1 MMQVILIFLLF
12 AFIHSITVSSWF
24 KLVCINALG
33 EIFMRAWY
41 RFLYNIISIVTVL
54 VAFYFIS
61 KVPDHEIW
69 TAPLWLKWVMHGI
82 QLAGLAFGA
91 LAFEHMDT
99 REFMGFRQVWRYLTR
114 RETAGNI
121 EGLTQ
126 KELVRTGVYG
136 IVRHPMYLAG
146 LVIFTFSPIIT
157 VNGLTVTVLADL
169 YFLFGVFIEERR
181 FLRSFGDEY
190 REYMRQVPRLIP
202 KMFYRRGR
210 GGRPRE

>member
-1 MMQVILIFLLF
+1 MQVILIFLLF
-12 AFIHSITVSSWF
+12 AFIHSITVSHWF
-24 KLVCINALG
+24 KLVCVNALG
-33 EIFMRAWY
+33 EAWTRVWY
-41 RFLYNIISIVTVL
+41 RFLYNTISLVTVL
-54 VAFYFIS
+54 AAIYLIS
-61 KVPDHEIW
+61 KVPDRELW

-82 QLAGLAFGA
+82 QIAGLAFGA

-114 RETAGNI
+114 GETAGNF
-121 EGLTQ
+121 EGLTE

-157 VNGLTVTVLADL
+157 VNGLTITVLADL

-181 FLRSFGDEY
+181 FLKLFGEDY
-190 REYMRQVPRLIP
+190 QEYMRQVPRLIP
-202 KMFYRRGR
+202 RIFPLRGRRGK
-210 GGRPRE
+210 P

>member
-1 MMQVILIFLLF
+1 MHVILIFLLF

-24 KLVCINALG
+24 KLACINALG
-33 EIFMRAWY
+33 ETFMRAWY
-41 RFLYNIISIVTVL
+41 RFLYNTISIFTFL
-54 VAFYFIS
+54 VAIYFIS

-69 TAPLWLKWVMHGI
+69 TAPLALKWVMHGI
-82 QLAGLAFGA
+82 QIAGLAFGA
-91 LAFEHMDT
+91 LAFEHMDS

-157 VNGLTVTVLADL
+157 VNGLTITVMADL
-169 YFLFGVFIEERR
+169 YFLFGVYIEERR

-202 KMFYRRGR
+202 KMFYLRGR
-210 GGRPRE
+210 GGMPKE

>member
-1 MMQVILIFLLF
+1 MMLIILIFLLF
-12 AFIHSITVSSWF
+12 AFIHSITVSGWF
-24 KLVCINALG
+24 KLVCSNALG
-33 EIFMRAWY
+33 ETFMRVWY
-41 RFLYNIISIVTVL
+41 RFLYNTISIVTVL
-54 VAFYFIS
+54 VAIYLIA

-82 QLAGLAFGA
+82 QFAGLAFGA
-91 LAFEHMDT
+91 LAFEHMDS
-99 REFMGFRQVWRYLTR
+99 REFMGFRQVWRYITR

-121 EGLTQ
+121 EGLTE
-126 KELVRTGVYG
+126 KELVRTGVYA

-146 LVIFTFSPIIT
+146 VVIFTFNPIIT
-157 VNGLTVTVLADL
+157 VNGLTVTVLADF

-202 KMFYRRGR
+202 KMFYRRARR
-210 GGRPRE
+210 GKP

>member
-1 MMQVILIFLLF
+1 MHVILIFLLF
-12 AFIHSITVSSWF
+12 AFIHSITVSRWF
-24 KLVCINALG
+24 KLVCVDAFG
-33 EIFMRAWY
+33 ETFMRAWY
-41 RFLYNIISIVTVL
+41 RFLYNTISTVTVL
-54 VAFYFIS
+54 VAIYLIS
-61 KVPDHEIW
+61 KVPDRAIW

-82 QLAGLAFGA
+82 QFAGLAFGA
-91 LAFEHMDT
+91 LAFEHMDSG
-99 REFMGFRQVWRYLTR
+99 EFMGFRQVWRYVTQR
-114 RETAGNI
+114 KTAGNI
-121 EGLTQ
+121 EGLTE

-157 VNGLTVTVLADL
+157 VNGLTVTVLADF

-181 FLRSFGDEY
+181 FLRLFGDEY

-210 GGRPRE
+210 SGRQ

>member
-1 MMQVILIFLLF
+1 MIQVILIFLLF
-12 AFIHSITVSSWF
+12 AFIHSITVSGWF
-24 KLVCINALG
+24 KLVCSNALS
-33 EIFMRAWY
+33 ETFMRVWY
-41 RFLYNIISIVTVL
+41 RFLYNTISIVTVL
-54 VAFYFIS
+54 VAIYLIS
-61 KVPDHEIW
+61 KVPDREIW

-82 QLAGLAFGA
+82 QFAGLAFGA
-91 LAFEHMDT
+91 LAFEHMDS

-121 EGLTQ
+121 EGLTE
-126 KELVRTGVYG
+126 KELIRTGVYG

-146 LVIFTFSPIIT
+146 LAIFTFSPIVT
-157 VNGLTVTVLADL
+157 VNGLTVTVLADF

-202 KMFYRRGR
+202 KMFYRRARR
-210 GGRPRE
+210 GKP

>member
-33 EIFMRAWY
+33 ETFMRAGY
-41 RFLYNIISIVTVL
+41 RFLYNTISSITVL
-54 VAFYFIS
+54 VAIYLIA
-61 KVPDHEIW
+61 KVPDREIW

-82 QLAGLAFGA
+82 QFAGLAFGA

-99 REFMGFRQVWRYLTR
+99 REFMGFRQVWRYFTR

-121 EGLTQ
+121 EGLTE

-157 VNGLTVTVLADL
+157 VNGLTITVLADL

-181 FLRSFGDEY
+181 FLKLFGDEY

-202 KMFYRRGR
+202 RIFPLKGRRGK
-210 GGRPRE
+210 P